1 MALPWF
7 FCVSKESEYWVP
19 SSNCQWI
26 SMFYLIKTRGEK
38 ECLLHSVGSSE
49 LSIDFLSWVKHL
61 QLVLFLVP
69 FLLVENVTLGSCGA
83 SFFDFRVFQCWDES
97 FSRIDLTLTGT
108 LSFESKNKD
117 YKYIKKKKSLFCCYL
132 FKYVW
137 LCCSQKRIQM
147 KHWLFWMLGNQLKD

>member
-1 MALPWF
+1 
-7 FCVSKESEYWVP
+7 
-19 SSNCQWI
+19 
-26 SMFYLIKTRGEK
+26 MFYLIKTRGEK

-117 YKYIKKKKSLFCCYL
+117 YKYIKKKIVYFVAIYSSMYDYAAARKEFRWNTDYFEC
-132 FKYVW
+132 
-137 LCCSQKRIQM
+137 
-147 KHWLFWMLGNQLKD
+147 

>member
-117 YKYIKKKKSLFCCYL
+117 YKYKKNSLFCCYL